1 MNLRL
6 LLLSAIVCLLCG
18 GIEHAQAFS
27 QQSDQETALTVS
39 HLLDYIGVDY
49 AGAVEEG
56 KIRNPD
62 EYSEMREF
70 SMQARSVLAEMPAN
84 AERLA
89 LLGDADL
96 LVRRI
101 EAKAPANEIASTANA
116 LRWAVIRA
124 YKIQMT
130 PQRTPD
136 MRLGATLYAARCT
149 VCHGPD
155 GKGDGPAG
163 QSLDPAPSNFQDIMR
178 MQQRSAYGL
187 YSTITLGVAGSG
199 MASFKQLSE
208 DERWALAFAVA
219 NFSVDIKAQ
228 EKGAALWTSGKHA
241 RELAT
246 LDNVATLSAHEVRDR
261 FGDDGLALFAYLRAN
276 PSVLETAKPAPLQFA
291 AAMLAN
297 SVDAYRKGAG
307 AEATQLAIQAYL
319 EGFELVES
327 SLQSVDANLMVRTER
342 AMMDYRSLLQ
352 AGAPVDQVERQAATV
367 QEMLQQ
373 ARTKLDG
380 VQLSP
385 TTAFVSALIILLREG
400 TESLLVVAAILAFL
414 ARAGRKEAR
423 RWVHA
428 GWIAALVLGG
438 VTWITSNY
446 LIEISGANREITEGV
461 TALLAAGM
469 LLYVGYW
476 LHSKSHS
483 AAWQKFIGDKVSKA
497 LSTSTMWTLALI
509 SFLAVYR
516 EAFETVLFYQAL
528 ATQAGTE
535 SHGALLGGVLLAVL
549 LLIVLAWVIRRAA
562 IRLPIGL
569 FFSASGV
576 VLLILAVIFT
586 GQGIAALQEAGK
598 VAIHSVTFISIPM
611 LGIYPTLQ
619 TLVAQ
624 VIALLL
630 SALELWW
637 VARAGRQAARREH
650 RTGEVKIVEA

>member
-1 MNLRL
+1 MVL
-6 LLLSAIVCLLCG
+6 
-18 GIEHAQAFS
+18 
-27 QQSDQETALTVS
+27 

-49 AGAVEEG
+49 AGAVEAG
-56 KIRNPD
+56 KIRNPG

-70 SMQARSVLAEMPAN
+70 SRQARAVLAEMPDHAD
-84 AERLA
+84 RPA

-101 EAKAPANEIASTANA
+101 EEKVPANEIAGTANA

-163 QSLDPAPSNFQDIMR
+163 QSLDPAPSNFQDTMR

-199 MASFKQLSE
+199 MASFRQLSE

-219 NFSVDIKAQ
+219 NFSADIKAQ
-228 EKGAALWTSGKHA
+228 EKGAALWTSGQHA

-246 LDNVATLSAHEVRDR
+246 LDNVATLAANEVRDR

-297 SVDAYRKGAG
+297 SVDAYRKGAS

-327 SLQSVDANLMVRTER
+327 SLQSVDANLMARTER

-352 AGAPVDQVERQAATV
+352 VGAAVEQVERQAATV
-367 QEMLQQ
+367 QEMLRQ

-400 TESLLVVAAILAFL
+400 AEALLVVVAILAFL
-414 ARAGRKEAR
+414 ARAGREKAR

-446 LIEISGANREITEGV
+446 LIEISGANREVTEGV

-483 AAWQKFIGDKVSKA
+483 AAWQKFIGNKVSEA
-497 LSTSTMWTLALI
+497 LSTGTMWTLALI

-528 ATQAGTE
+528 ATQAGAE

-549 LLIVLAWVIRRAA
+549 LLIGLAWAIRRAA

-576 VLLILAVIFT
+576 VLLILAVIFS

-624 VIALLL
+624 AIMLLL
-630 SALELWW
+630 IALELWW
-637 VARAGRQAARREH
+637 VARAGRQADRRGN